1 MKNAAPMLG
10 IFCSNIPPKRKSLL
24 FEGIIESSDGVIN
37 AAVIQDLVSN
47 YVSLSCCCKSP

>member
-10 IFCSNIPPKRKSLL
+10 IFCSNIPSKRKALL
-24 FEGIIESSDGVIN
+24 FEGTIESSDGVIN

-47 YVSLSCCCKSP
+47 FM